1 MADNGIWTTENEI
14 AFIHGLGRYKWRP
27 RKDPETGRVMPK
39 YKFSRRKMLDRY
51 LRSCKRRVDWGD
63 MDRLS
68 VIEAAE
74 LALANACR

>member
-1 MADNGIWTTENEI
+1 
-14 AFIHGLGRYKWRP
+14 
-27 RKDPETGRVMPK
+27 MPK
-39 YKFSRRKMLDRY
+39 YKFSRRKMLDCY
-51 LRSCKRRVDWGD
+51 FRSCQRRVDWGD